1 MQKNRNFR
9 PDSTE
14 KIRIWDLE
22 DLNYQHQLLW
32 LFLSLISCDLLS
44 FFCFPLL
51 LNSNCCENQPF
62 RIRRIK
68 DVWQISTA
76 TLLWQSVLGR
86 FGRGMYLIRLLIVGD
101 TGVGKTSLL
110 IRFHEDQF
118 IVHQKTTIGISVHLW
133 YGVWLF
139 VCSGVDY
146 KAKEVKIENEMVKL
160 QVYLI
165 LKNQNQFLQIW
176 DTAGQERFRSMTSAF
191 YNKAHGIILV
201 FDVSQEES
209 FRSLNTWIRDIRRV
223 WLTLLWCR

>member
-1 MQKNRNFR
+1 
-9 PDSTE
+9 
-14 KIRIWDLE
+14 
-22 DLNYQHQLLW
+22 
-32 LFLSLISCDLLS
+32 
-44 FFCFPLL
+44 
-51 LNSNCCENQPF
+51 
-62 RIRRIK
+62 
-68 DVWQISTA
+68 
-76 TLLWQSVLGR
+76 
-86 FGRGMYLIRLLIVGD
+86 
-101 TGVGKTSLL
+101 
-110 IRFHEDQF
+110 
-118 IVHQKTTIGISVHLW
+118 
-133 YGVWLF
+133 LF

-223 WLTLLWCR
+223 